1 MPQGVTQTTRQQ
13 HHQQRPAPQDG
24 SIVPETYATKQQL
37 EALGAKLGV
46 DVKAAVDA
54 GGKAARKRKK
64 QKAG

>member
-1 MPQGVTQTTRQQ
+1 M
-13 HHQQRPAPQDG
+13 
-24 SIVPETYATKQQL
+24 PETYATKQQL